1 MVKLIR
7 NIEDQQNSI
16 GADSKALTEQDL
28 RTKTSNLLV
37 VSGGYI
43 STERDELGNILLHE
57 DPNNLGNNKQ
67 LVNQYISVDVERRDY
82 DDDELQKVFD
92 TEINELFKPPKTKTA
107 EELRAEMERLRKL
120 LAAAEADINITVQEV
135 VVGEE
140 KAEEEKAEEEKEEEK
155 KVFTNIL
162 GGFRMAPY
170 TIRAI
175 DFIDVVEDIS
185 ILNDLIFNVQTA
197 IWNTDTQ
204 RIDHLNS
211 PERMVKYQIIL
222 NNKTKELTAKVES
235 MLANPEQFQGWY
247 FDSENLGNTQNY
259 VSIGNQNNIVTIS
272 LSGDRETNRG
282 PENEFTLAV
291 AYKDGAPPIIESNIL
306 TFQMEK
312 LIVTEYG
319 EFSGVRDEVIGEF
332 RWTLKDIDDNV
343 VNESDGVVNNP
354 FTINVVSG
362 QELNIIMTKIVSGIK
377 SLGKWYTIVDDNTW
391 KEQTTISGLNT
402 LTFTI
407 PENIKGLIL
416 RYYPITDS
424 SFVPG

>member
-1 MVKLIR
+1 MAKILNEVKR
-7 NIEDQQNSI
+7 QQNSI
-16 GADSKALTEQDL
+16 GADGKALTEAQL
-28 RTKTSNLLV
+28 QAKLLNYLT

-57 DPNNLGNNKQ
+57 DPNLLGSQ
-67 LVNQYISVDVERRDY
+67 LKLVTQYISVDVERRDY
-82 DDDELQKVFD
+82 NDGEIQKVFD
-92 TEINELFKPPKTKTA
+92 TEIDELYKPPKTKTA
-107 EELRAEMERLRKL
+107 DELRAEMERLRKL

-135 VVGEE
+135 VLGD
-140 KAEEEKAEEEKEEEK
+140 EEEKEKEEEKEEE

-170 TIRAI
+170 TIRAV

-211 PERMVKYQIIL
+211 PEGMVKYQIIL
-222 NNKTKELTAKVES
+222 NNETKELTAKVES

-272 LSGDRETNRG
+272 LSGDREANRG

-291 AYKDGAPPIIESNIL
+291 AYKGEAPPIVESNIL

-319 EFSGVRDEVIGEF
+319 EFGGVRDEVIGEF
-332 RWTLKDIDDNV
+332 RWTLRDIEGNI
-343 VNESDGVVNNP
+343 VNESDGIVNNP
-354 FTINVVSG
+354 FIINVVSG

-377 SLGKWYTIVDDNTW
+377 SLGKWYTIADDNTW
-391 KEQTTISGLNT
+391 KEQTTISSLNT

-416 RYYPITDS
+416 RYYPDN
-424 SFVPG
+424 